1 MNDSV
6 MNTAV
11 EAIIDRYVIERP
23 WALSDPGYP
32 QRELVLR
39 FGSKEVNVDAVKVGL
54 PGVSVAERR
63 KLVAAVLRDFAAEV
77 IATAHE
83 VMK

>member
-6 MNTAV
+6 VNTAV
-11 EAIIDRYVIERP
+11 EAIIDRYVVERP
-23 WALSDPGYP
+23 WVLSDPGYP
-32 QRELVLR
+32 QRELMLR
-39 FGSKEVNVDAVKVGL
+39 FGHKDIRMDAVQVGL
-54 PGVSVAERR
+54 PGISVVERR